1 MPYADR
7 MDKNQTRSIN
17 FYCHMSKSANRKLAG
32 MGISEGC
39 PFRLIYKLKNVEKI
53 ITDAAEDDEDV
64 FEVYKL

>member
-1 MPYADR
+1 
-7 MDKNQTRSIN
+7 
-17 FYCHMSKSANRKLAG
+17 MSKSANRKLAG